1 MSKTNSRFKKI
12 AAVIVIFLSSSIV
25 PFGTYQAFKNTFALA
40 PEKFWRFTPT
50 LIVHTIPMSWIVA
63 TIIANIIIAFVAVWA
78 YVVFHKAVQGSWL
91 KKGLV
96 FGGFATFLGV
106 FVPVWSVYTLTNM
119 PAIAAVCFALDGA
132 FEYMLYSLLI
142 AYVLKGRE

>member
-1 MSKTNSRFKKI
+1 M
-12 AAVIVIFLSSSIV
+12 VIFVSSSIV

-40 PEKFWRFTPT
+40 PEKFWRFTPAT
-50 LIVHTIPMSWIVA
+50 PIHAIPINWIIA

-106 FVPVWSVYTLTNM
+106 FVPVLSVYTLTNM

-142 AYVLKGRE
+142 AYILKERD